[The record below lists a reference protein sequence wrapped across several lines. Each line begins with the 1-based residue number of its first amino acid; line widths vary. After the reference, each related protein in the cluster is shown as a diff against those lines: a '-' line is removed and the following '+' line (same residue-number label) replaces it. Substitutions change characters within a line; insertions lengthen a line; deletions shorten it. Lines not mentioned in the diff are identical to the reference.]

1 MSYSRLLGV
10 GGIGTGLFFALE
22 GDHDLGRHESRL
34 ARRLDVRDYCKLHII
49 AHYPASLLRA
59 RATGAPF
66 QVVPVGRVGADEE
79 GARLRA
85 EMAAAGMDVRF
96 VREVPGR
103 PTLLS
108 VCFQYPDGAGGNI
121 TTSDSAAAGLR
132 PEDLDE
138 VAPLIDRR
146 TIVLAAPEVPLAV
159 RRRLLE
165 LGTHGGA
172 FRIAA
177 FSSAELGSGEAR
189 DLLALSDLVSL
200 NQEEAALLAGRAFV
214 AAEAASFLEAVALAA
229 ATPDQVLV
237 VTAGAQGV
245 FARARGASHRVPAL
259 CVPVVSTAGAG
270 DAVLGGVIA
279 GLVAGLPLFS
289 ESDQPLAERPAES
302 ALDLGA
308 CLAALAVASP
318 HTIPPDVAWGPLRD
332 FVGRLGVRFGPSF
345 DRLLEAAA

>member
-1 MSYSRLLGV
+1 VSYSRLVGV

-49 AHYPASLLRA
+49 AHYPVSLLRTP
-59 RATGAPF
+59 ATGAPF
-66 QVVPVGRVGADEE
+66 QVVPVGRVGTDEQ

-103 PTLLS
+103 ATLLS

-121 TTSDSAAAGLR
+121 TTSDSAAASLG
-132 PEDLDE
+132 PQDLDE
-138 VAPLIDRR
+138 VAPFIDRG

-159 RRRLLE
+159 RRRMLE

-172 FRIAA
+172 FRIAS
-177 FSSAELGSGEAR
+177 FSSAELRGGEAR
-189 DLLALSDLVSL
+189 ELLALSDLVSL
-200 NQEEAALLAGRAFV
+200 NQEEAAILAGRAFV
-214 AAEAASFLEAVALAA
+214 ATGAASFLEAVARVAA
-229 ATPDQVLV
+229 SPDQTLV
-237 VTAGAQGV
+237 VTAGAEGV
-245 FARARGASHRVPAL
+245 FARNKAAFHRVPAL
-259 CVPVVSTAGAG
+259 RVPVVSTAGAG
-270 DAVLGGVIA
+270 DAILGGLIA
-279 GLVAGLPLFS
+279 GLAAGLPLVP
-289 ESDQPLAERPAES
+289 EWDEPLTERPVQS
-302 ALDLGA
+302 ALDLGV

-318 HTIPPDVAWGPLRD
+318 HTIPPDVAWGTLRD